1 MTEEDEISYDELTF
15 EEAMKKL
22 EEVVQSLEDGDV
34 PLEQAIHLY
43 QEGIK
48 LSKRCHE
55 KLQTVEKKMDQVM
68 DQNGQLHSL
77 DIQEEPSS

>member
-1 MTEEDEISYDELTF
+1 MAEKDDNSMSELSF
-15 EEAMKKL
+15 EEAMTQL
-22 EEVVQSLEDGDV
+22 EQVVQRLEDGEV
-34 PLEQAIHLY
+34 PLEQAISLY

-48 LSKRCHE
+48 LSKLCHE

-68 DQNGQLHSL
+68 DQNGQLQSL